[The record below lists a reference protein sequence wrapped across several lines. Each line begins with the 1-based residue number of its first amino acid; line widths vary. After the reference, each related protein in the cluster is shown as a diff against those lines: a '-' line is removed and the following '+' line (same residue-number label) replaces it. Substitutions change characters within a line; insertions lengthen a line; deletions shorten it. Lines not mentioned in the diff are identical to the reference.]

1 MKKAESRDALCGR
14 RGPGKRYDCMDKEEF
29 TRRLLQS
36 EQMLYRI
43 ARTLLSS
50 DADCADAVQEAVANA
65 WQHRD
70 TLREE
75 AYFQTWLTRILINA
89 CRTQQRRMRR
99 LVPVA
104 QLPERYEAPP
114 PDPGVREALFALPP
128 ALRLPTVLNYIEG
141 FSMEEIARSTRTPV
155 GTVKYRLY
163 QARRRLRL
171 EIQPDAAMPIGERS
185 R

>member
-1 MKKAESRDALCGR
+1 
-14 RGPGKRYDCMDKEEF
+14 MDKEEF
-29 TRRLLQS
+29 TRRLVQS
-36 EQMLYRI
+36 EQTLYRV

-65 WQHRD
+65 WQHRES
-70 TLREE
+70 LREE

-89 CRTQQRRMRR
+89 CRTQQRRARR
-99 LVPVA
+99 LVPMEH
-104 QLPERYEAPP
+104 LPERYETPP

-128 ALRLPTVLNYIEG
+128 ALRLPTVLHYVEG
-141 FSMEEIARSTRTPV
+141 FSLEEIARATHTPV

-163 QARRRLRL
+163 QARKRLRL
-171 EIQPDAAMPIGERS
+171 EILSDAALPIGERS